1 MSKEYSFTIEDDA
14 LILNETSP
22 VDGEENTF
30 VIRKHPIIHKQAFIQ
45 CYEMWIKNA
54 EGKDETMA

>member
-1 MSKEYSFTIEDDA
+1 MQKEYSFTIEDDA

-22 VDGEENTF
+22 VEGEENAF
-30 VIRKHPIIHKQAFIQ
+30 IVKKRPVIHKQAFIQ

-54 EGKDETMA
+54 EESNETMA